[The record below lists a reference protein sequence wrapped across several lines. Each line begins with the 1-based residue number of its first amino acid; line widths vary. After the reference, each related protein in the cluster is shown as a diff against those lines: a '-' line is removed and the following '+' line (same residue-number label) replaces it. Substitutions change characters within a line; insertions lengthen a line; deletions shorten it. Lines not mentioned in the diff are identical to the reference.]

1 MKTEIGSFIP
11 NVLLYYRGISPAAK
25 LLWARLVQYE
35 ENEGKIEGYPPSL
48 KMLAEEFGITE
59 RQIRRLLK
67 QLVSNDFLEQKYME
81 KITVKTKNR
90 RWK

>member
-1 MKTEIGSFIP
+1 MKAKIGSFIP
-11 NVLLYYRGISPAAK
+11 NVLLYYRGISSTAK
-25 LLWARLVQYE
+25 LLWARLAQYE

-67 QLVSNDFLEQKYME
+67 QLVSNDFLEQKYVK
-81 KITVKTKNR
+81 KITVKTRNR
-90 RWK
+90 K

>member
-1 MKTEIGSFIP
+1 MKAKIGSFIP
-11 NVLLYYRGISPAAK
+11 NAILHYRGISPAAK
-25 LLWARLVQYE
+25 LLWARLAQYE

-67 QLVSNDFLEQKYME
+67 QLVSNDFLEQKYMK
-81 KITVKTKNR
+81 KITVKTRNR
-90 RWK
+90 RQK